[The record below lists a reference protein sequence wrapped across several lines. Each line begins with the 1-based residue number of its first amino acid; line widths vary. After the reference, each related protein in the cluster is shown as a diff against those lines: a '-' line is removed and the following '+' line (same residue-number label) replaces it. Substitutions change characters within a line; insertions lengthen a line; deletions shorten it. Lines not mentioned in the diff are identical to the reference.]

1 MLANYVSSMYTFL
14 DDSKLAQ
21 SELIIM
27 DKVKVTQSCLT
38 LFTLMD
44 YAVWNSPGNN
54 TGVGSRSPLQ
64 GIFPTQGSN
73 PGLPH
78 CRRILY

>member
-44 YAVWNSPGNN
+44 YAVWNSPGRN
-54 TGVGSRSPLQ
+54 TGVSSLSLLS
-64 GIFPTQGSN
+64 GIFPTQ
-73 PGLPH
+73 
-78 CRRILY
+78 